1 MQVKFLSNMKKNPIK
16 LEDYEKILDI
26 EITPNQHFLLG
37 VIDSKNKELF
47 LRYTKI
53 EREDKLKN
61 DLYLLWTKGLI
72 EGFDEKNYL
81 INFDN
86 LIVNT
91 STIKVQIPS
100 EDPFYL
106 ECWELFPKGI
116 KTGGYPVRSDKKEFS
131 KKLQRFEKE
140 YPEYNR
146 ELIKQAFEIYIED
159 FRKKNYEFMTTSAYF
174 IFKQDVHKGE
184 KSLLAATCQYLID
197 NKNKDVG
204 RTGTFISI

>member
-1 MQVKFLSNMKKNPIK
+1 MQVKFLSNMKKNIIK

-61 DLYLLWTKGLI
+61 DLYLLWTKGLL

-91 STIKVQIPS
+91 TTVKVAIPS

-131 KKLQRFEKE
+131 SKFQRFEKT
-140 YPEYNR
+140 YPEFNR
-146 ELIKQAFEIYIED
+146 ELIKQAFEAYIND
-159 FRKKNYEFMTTSAYF
+159 FKKRNYDYMTLAGYF
-174 IFKQDVHKGE
+174 IFKKDGKDE
-184 KSLLAATCQYLID
+184 KSLLATICQYLID
-197 NKNKDVG
+197 NKDKDVG

>member
-1 MQVKFLSNMKKNPIK
+1 MKKNIIK

-61 DLYLLWTKGLI
+61 DLYLLWTKGLL
-72 EGFDEKNYL
+72 EGFDDKNYL

-86 LIVNT
+86 LVVNT
-91 STIKVQIPS
+91 SIIKVQLPS

-106 ECWELFPKGI
+106 ECWELFPKGV
-116 KTGGYPVRSDKKEFS
+116 KTAGYPVRSDKKEFVS
-131 KKLQRFEKE
+131 KFQRFEKE
-140 YPEYNR
+140 YPEFNR
-146 ELIKQAFEIYIED
+146 ELIKQSFEAYVSD
-159 FRKKNYEFMTTSAYF
+159 FKKRDYDFMTLAGYF
-174 IFKQDVHKGE
+174 IFKKDGKSE
-184 KSLLAATCQYLID
+184 KSLLASTCQYLID
-197 NKNKDVG
+197 NKDKDVG